1 MLAVLTHLF
10 WQSLAGWSFICFNFE
25 FICALLLAHE
35 IGLSSKAYYCDDSD
49 QKGGAVQRS
58 TYRKVYYNKYI
69 FRKASVKLLG
79 VAPLPLQRRN
89 TCIAPGTNSSLG
101 TSNLMTT
108 SWSECIGPSPT
119 SLFLPMTNCYIS
131 LSRTRDQ
138 HAMGVSIPRVTIPL
152 RSFRGK
158 RQRRSNLLKRVNT
171 SLATKTRTLYA
182 NNLYDYLVSHV
193 IVNDKIAR
201 LCSVRYEYVP

>member
-1 MLAVLTHLF
+1 MYCPWYEQQLRYLK
-10 WQSLAGWSFICFNFE
+10 SYDNFM
-25 FICALLLAHE
+25 I
-35 IGLSSKAYYCDDSD
+35 
-49 QKGGAVQRS
+49 R
-58 TYRKVYYNKYI
+58 
-69 FRKASVKLLG
+69 
-79 VAPLPLQRRN
+79 
-89 TCIAPGTNSSLG
+89 
-101 TSNLMTT
+101 M
-108 SWSECIGPSPT
+108 